1 MFFRRSSNYGVLRIF
16 YNYRHGKYVL
26 TAYLF
31 QDYFPMH
38 QFILL
43 VVVTKVAFYIYSKL
57 ILKGVKRNFKIITRI
72 LKYICHKIIDGVKK
86 KIMQFCSNIKCGKFT
101 VTFDNTV
108 SSTSCFYYYHY
119 YKQSVC
125 NIIQTLSMFQFIIQK
140 CLKTNQ
146 TN

>member
-38 QFILL
+38 QSILL

-108 SSTSCFYYYHY
+108 SSTSCFSFNAY
-119 YKQSVC
+119 
-125 NIIQTLSMFQFIIQK
+125 ILSHNP
-140 CLKTNQ
+140 LKILSRISKYDNKDQ
-146 TN
+146 YLLSIYS